1 MLPVEERVNKK
12 SVVLRNKGILLEH
25 DVENKGAD
33 KSPLLNTENHLLLL
47 KELMLYS
54 RNRRSE
60 SRLNFAHKAVGF
72 CFLRR
77 EMWISSIV

>member
-33 KSPLLNTENHLLLL
+33 KSPLLNTENHLLLFKRINAIFQKQTFRKSVEFCSQGSRFLFL
-47 KELMLYS
+47 KK
-54 RNRRSE
+54 RN
-60 SRLNFAHKAVGF
+60 VD
-72 CFLRR
+72 
-77 EMWISSIV
+77 